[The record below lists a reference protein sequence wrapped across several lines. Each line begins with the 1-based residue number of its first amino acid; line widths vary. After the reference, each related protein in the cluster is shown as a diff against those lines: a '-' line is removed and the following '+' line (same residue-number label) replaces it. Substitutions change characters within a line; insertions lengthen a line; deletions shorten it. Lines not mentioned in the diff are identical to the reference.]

1 MKIIPYSAIYV
12 DLTLS
17 YLLKNSF
24 KALKSQDAKT
34 AQAGI
39 ESLFIQDPS
48 REKLLVTMCV
58 RSGLDLILQGLN
70 YPPGTEILMSSMNIP
85 DMVKVVRYHGLI
97 PVPIDIDLEKLEPK
111 MDVLE
116 KSISKNS
123 KAIIL
128 AWIYG
133 SYNYADKIYKLCKEK
148 GLFIIEDNA
157 ETFYDLKFN
166 GNSQANVSLFS
177 FGTIKLNT
185 ALGGGVVIVRDEEI
199 LYRNIK
205 GILESYPQETLKF
218 FFKRV
223 IKGLLTMLALNNTK
237 FNSFIRQ
244 SSNSFGI
251 EYKEKAVSLVR
262 GFQPS
267 EDFLATFRKRLPDVM
282 MVFLYLRMKSY
293 DKGDFLKGTQ
303 RQHEGRQILESNGVI
318 IPGTKADKKFFW
330 LYPVIV
336 PDQELCYKLLN
347 KKGIDAYLGATQ
359 LKPVEAPI
367 GSKYIEPK
375 ETIEFFNKILY
386 MPIHKN
392 VPLHYVKKICTEVIN
407 TIKQVEVMKR
417 GKETN
422 KAKL

>member
-1 MKIIPYSAIYV
+1 MKVVPYSAIYV

-17 YLLKNSF
+17 YLFRNSF
-24 KALKSQDAKT
+24 KAIKSQDAKA

-48 REKLLVTMCV
+48 REKLLVTICV
-58 RSGLDLILQGLN
+58 RSGLDLLLQSLD

-97 PVPIDIDLEKLEPK
+97 PVPIDIDLDKLEPK

-116 KSISKNS
+116 KSINKNT

-128 AWIYG
+128 AWVFG

-157 ETFYDLKFN
+157 EAFYDLKYN

-185 ALGGGVVIVRDEEI
+185 ALGGGVIIVREEI
-199 LYRNIK
+199 LYRKMK
-205 GILESYPQETLKF
+205 GILDSYPQETLKF
-218 FFKRV
+218 FFMRI
-223 IKGLLTMLALNNTK
+223 IKGLLTMLALNNTT
-237 FNSFIRQ
+237 FNSGIRRF
-244 SSNSFGI
+244 STSLGVD
-251 EYKEKAVSLVR
+251 YKEKAVSLVR
-262 GFQPS
+262 GFHPS
-267 EDFLATFRKRLPDVM
+267 EDYLATFRKRLPDAM
-282 MVFLYLRMKSY
+282 LVFLYLRMKSY
-293 DKGDFLKGTQ
+293 DKGEFLKATQ
-303 RQHEGRQILESNGVI
+303 RQHEGRQMLESNGVI
-318 IPGTKADKKFFW
+318 VPGTKADKKFFW

-392 VPLHYVKKICTEVIN
+392 VPLNVVKKICTEVIN
-407 TIKQVEVMKR
+407 TTKQVEMMKR
-417 GKETN
+417 GKEGN